1 MGIMAE
7 QKNIYIDVNLV
18 GFKSNMIITRNVAII
33 A

>member
-7 QKNIYIDVNLV
+7 QKNINVDVNLV
-18 GFKSNMIITRNVAII
+18 GFKSNMIMTRKVTVI